1 MTAGEVAE
9 YQALDHVEPWG
20 EQRADLRM
28 GILASTAVNMMKGKK
43 GKRVKATD
51 FMPYLDVRGAAD
63 KAASKAR
70 ALSGKVKAMFKGKK
84 FD

>member
-9 YQALDHVEPWG
+9 YQALDNVEPWG

-28 GILASTAVNMMKGKK
+28 GILASTAVNMMTGKK
-43 GKRVKATD
+43 GKRMSATD
-51 FMPYLDVRGAAD
+51 FMPYLDVRDVAS

-70 ALSGKVKAMFKGKK
+70 ALSGKVKGMLKGKT